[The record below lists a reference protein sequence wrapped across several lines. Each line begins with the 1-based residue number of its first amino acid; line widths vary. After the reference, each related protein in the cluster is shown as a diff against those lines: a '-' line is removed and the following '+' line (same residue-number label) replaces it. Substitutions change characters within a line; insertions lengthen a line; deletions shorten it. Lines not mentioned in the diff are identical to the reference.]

1 MTNKEIINK
10 KLLELSKSKFR
21 SSFHLKENMLNYINK
36 KGFNNIKNHAYEFIN
51 ERLVP
56 ANPINDGKQTPM
68 RGHPVFIA
76 QHACACCCRG
86 CLEKWHHIAK
96 GRELTN
102 NEVNYIVMLLITWIK
117 KEYIK
122 H

>member
-56 ANPINDGKQTPM
+56 TNPINDGKQTPM

>member
-1 MTNKEIINK
+1 MTNKEIINR

-21 SSFHLKENMLNYINK
+21 SSFHLKKNMINYINN

-76 QHACACCCRG
+76 QHACSCCCRG

-102 NEVNYIVMLLITWIK
+102 NEINYIVMLLITWIN
-117 KEYIK
+117 KEYTK

>member
-1 MTNKEIINK
+1 MTNEEIINK

-21 SSFHLKENMLNYINK
+21 SSFHLKKNMINYINN

-102 NEVNYIVMLLITWIK
+102 NEINYIVMLLITWIN
-117 KEYIK
+117 KEYTK